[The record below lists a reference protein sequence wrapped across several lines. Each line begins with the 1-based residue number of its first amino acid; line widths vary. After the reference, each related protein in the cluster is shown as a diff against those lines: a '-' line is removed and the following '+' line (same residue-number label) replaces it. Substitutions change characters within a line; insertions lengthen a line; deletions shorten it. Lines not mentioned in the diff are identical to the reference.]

1 MSTLKLPRFKSLQP
15 LWQVLTPRRRKQLL
29 GLQLLS
35 VVAAAGEV
43 ANLGALLPFLR
54 LLANPSEG
62 LKALGPLGAPLR
74 GLPQQHLLLGL
85 GLGFMAV
92 VITSTVLRV
101 LTIRAQL
108 RLSALITADLGDQVF
123 AAVLQ
128 KPFAWHLQH
137 NSSSVLGHLTK
148 DVDSTAGSIQ
158 ALLLVV
164 VNLVI
169 VVLLGGSLI
178 ALAPGLMLVI
188 AALLTVFYL
197 LVFRFTRGALRADGE
212 RYTTSYQRSLQVAQ
226 EGLGGIRDVLL
237 DRSQPFFLEAYRA
250 LNRSGRLAGAAIN
263 IKAQVPRYLI
273 EGFAVIL
280 IVGLSLSL
288 AVSGQGIERQLPLL
302 GTLALGAYRL
312 LQPLQQCFAAL
323 SSLQA
328 NQASL
333 HRLEPFLQAKS
344 AQQVFPASN
353 DPPSLP
359 LAGAP
364 LLHLAQMSFR
374 YNSTGPWV
382 LRNLDL
388 TIRPGERLAFV
399 GSTGSGKS
407 TTSDLI
413 LGLLAPSEGKLLV
426 HGLDLHES
434 PGLVAAWQR
443 RVAHVPQQ
451 IYLSDASFAAN
462 IAFGVPAEQID
473 PQRVRQ
479 AAEQARIAELI
490 ESNADGY
497 AAVVGERGVRLSGG
511 QRQRIGIARALYRKA
526 DLLVLDEAT
535 SALDNRTEAEVMEAI
550 GSLDRNITV
559 ILIAHR
565 LSTVKRCDRIV
576 LLEQGRIAGLGSYLE
591 LETGNAAFQEL
602 SHQRINTIPYPLSK
616 DTIRP

>member
-1 MSTLKLPRFKSLQP
+1 MSSALKLPRFKSLQP
-15 LWQVLTPRRRKQLL
+15 LWQALSPRRRKQLL

-54 LLANPSEG
+54 LLSNPSEG
-62 LKALGPLGAPLR
+62 LKALGPLAAPLR
-74 GLPQQHLLLGL
+74 GLPEQHLLLSL
-85 GLGFMAV
+85 GLGFIAV
-92 VITSTVLRV
+92 VITSTFLRV
-101 LTIRAQL
+101 LTIRTQL

-123 AAVLQ
+123 SAVLQ

-137 NSSSVLGHLTK
+137 NSSNVLGHLTK
-148 DVDSTAGSIQ
+148 DVDQTASSIQ
-158 ALLLVV
+158 GLLVV
-164 VNLVI
+164 VVNVSI

-178 ALAPGLMLVI
+178 ALAPGVMLVI
-188 AALLTVFYL
+188 GALLAGFYV

-212 RYTTSYQRSLQVAQ
+212 KLTTSYQRSLQVAQ

-237 DRSQPFFLEAYRA
+237 DRSQPFFLDAYRICI
-250 LNRSGRLAGAAIN
+250 RTYRLAAAAIN
-263 IKAQVPRYLI
+263 TKAQVPRYLI

-312 LQPLQQCFAAL
+312 LQPLQQCFTAL

-333 HRLEPFLQAKS
+333 TRLEPFLQAKS
-344 AQQVFPASN
+344 ALQGLHAENALLPQVPAG
-353 DPPSLP
+353 D
-359 LAGAP
+359 P
-364 LLHLAQMSFR
+364 LLQLDQVSFR
-374 YNSTGPWV
+374 YSSTGPWV
-382 LRNLDL
+382 LSDLDL
-388 TIRPGERLAFV
+388 SIRLGERLAFV

-413 LGLLAPSEGKLLV
+413 LGLLAPSEGRLLV
-426 HGLDLHES
+426 QGVDLHGT

-451 IYLSDASFAAN
+451 IYLSDASFASN

-473 PQRVRQ
+473 SQRVRE

-490 ESNADGY
+490 ESSTEGY
-497 AAVVGERGVRLSGG
+497 DTVVGERGVRLSGG
-511 QRQRIGIARALYRKA
+511 QRQRIGIARALYRQA
-526 DLLVLDEAT
+526 ELLVLDEAT

-550 GSLDRNITV
+550 DSLDRNITV

-565 LSTVKRCDRIV
+565 LSTVRRCDQII
-576 LLEQGRIAGLGSYLE
+576 LLDKGSILNVGTY
-591 LETGNAAFQEL
+591 QEL
-602 SHQRINTIPYPLSK
+602 CRTSK
-616 DTIRP
+616 AFNSFVSPGLNS

>member
-1 MSTLKLPRFKSLQP
+1 MSMLKLQRLQSLRP
-15 LWQVLTPRRRKQLL
+15 LWQVLSPRRRKQLL

-54 LLANPSEG
+54 LLANPIEG
-62 LKALGPLGAPLR
+62 LKALGPLAAPLR

-92 VITSTVLRV
+92 VIASTLLRL
-101 LTIRAQL
+101 LTIRTQL
-108 RLSALITADLGDQVF
+108 RLAALIAADLGEQVF

-148 DVDSTAGSIQ
+148 DVDSTAISIQ
-158 ALLLVV
+158 ALLLVL

-178 ALAPGLMLVI
+178 ALAPGVMLVI
-188 AALLTVFYL
+188 SALLAGFYV
-197 LVFRFTRGALRADGE
+197 LVFRFTRGALRADGQLL
-212 RYTTSYQRSLQVAQ
+212 TTSYQASLQVAQ
-226 EGLGGIRDVLL
+226 ESLGGIRDVLL
-237 DRSQPFFLEAYRA
+237 DRSQPFFLKAYRD

-288 AVSGQGIERQLPLL
+288 AVSGQGVERQLPLL
-302 GTLALGAYRL
+302 GTLSLGAYRL
-312 LQPLQQCFAAL
+312 LQPLQQCFAAF

-333 HRLEPFLQAKS
+333 HRLEPFLRAGAAPNNGFSPTGFLHS
-344 AQQVFPASN
+344 AP
-353 DPPSLP
+353 
-359 LAGAP
+359 AGAP
-364 LLHLAQMSFR
+364 LLQLAQVSFR
-374 YNSTGPWV
+374 YSSTGPWV
-382 LRNLDL
+382 LRDLDL
-388 TIRPGERLAFV
+388 AIRPGERLAFV

-413 LGLLAPSEGKLLV
+413 LGLLAPSEGQLLV
-426 HGLDLHES
+426 KGLDLHGT

-462 IAFGVPAEQID
+462 IAFGVPVEQID

-479 AAEQARIAELI
+479 AAGQARIAELI
-490 ESNADGY
+490 ESSTEGY
-497 AAVVGERGVRLSGG
+497 GTVVGERGVRLSGG
-511 QRQRIGIARALYRKA
+511 QRQRIGIARALYRQA
-526 DLLVLDEAT
+526 ELLVLDEAT

-550 GSLDRNITV
+550 DSLDRNITV

-565 LSTVKRCDRIV
+565 LSTVQRCDRIV

-591 LETGNAAFQEL
+591 LESGNAAFKEL
-602 SHQRINTIPYPLSK
+602 SRQRDPITS
-616 DTIRP
+616 